1 MTFAHIEALGFVDTT
16 RGKNGGIR
24 LSKDAERVSI
34 GAVVRKTEPDLNLLE
49 CFDPRTDHCTI
60 STVCR
65 LKEHPAPREGRIPER
80 ARCSHSRRDRRTAE
94 RGDRGAADPRATRS
108 MSG

>member
-65 LKEHPAPREGRIPER
+65 LKSILRRAKGAFLNELDAHTPAAIGALPSAAIVAPLIP
-80 ARCSHSRRDRRTAE
+80 ARRVR
-94 RGDRGAADPRATRS
+94 
-108 MSG
+108 